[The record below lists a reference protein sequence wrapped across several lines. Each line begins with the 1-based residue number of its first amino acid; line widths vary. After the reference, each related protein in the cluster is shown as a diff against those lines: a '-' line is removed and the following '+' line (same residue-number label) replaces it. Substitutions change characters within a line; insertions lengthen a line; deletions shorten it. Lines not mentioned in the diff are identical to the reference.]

1 LSLYENPRNLFQ
13 ARVNSILRAEPE
25 SDQVFETIFKL
36 NQVLQNERLS
46 SESNSNQWKTMLQ
59 LLELLGSKTFV
70 RVIEILKGQTLKFPS
85 SEELEDSILT
95 TICYYY
101 KEIQGKNWDDIR
113 AEINVPNLNTIS
125 YGIKVRNL
133 KAFID
138 NSTLVKMNKMQEQSK

>member
-1 LSLYENPRNLFQ
+1 
-13 ARVNSILRAEPE
+13 
-25 SDQVFETIFKL
+25 
-36 NQVLQNERLS
+36 
-46 SESNSNQWKTMLQ
+46 MLQ